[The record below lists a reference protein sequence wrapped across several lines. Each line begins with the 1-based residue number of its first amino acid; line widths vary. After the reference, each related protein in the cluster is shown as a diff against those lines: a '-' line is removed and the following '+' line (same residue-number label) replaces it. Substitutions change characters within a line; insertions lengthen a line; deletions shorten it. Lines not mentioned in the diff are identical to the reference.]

1 MFIEILDED
10 LTARYGLSVDETIDQ
25 KGKASIDIFE
35 GSVHVM
41 VKFPDDKGTLAQVD
55 IPIEVLRMAVAIAER
70 QHFPERDYA

>member
-10 LTARYGLSVDETIDQ
+10 MTARYGLSVDETIDQ

-35 GSVHVM
+35 GNVHVM

-70 QHFPERDYA
+70 QRNEHDYA